1 MYDYVKQHRW
11 ATLRVGM
18 VITMALLVI
27 FLAVM
32 FAGDIEKFFAPKLSI
47 YAVVDDVRGLR
58 EGSPVWFSGVEIGSV
73 RSIRFTI
80 HNKIQVEMLIMAE
93 ALKYLRTDSRA
104 NILTLGLLGDKYVEI
119 TPGSKGAEDLRA
131 GEIIRGRTPVEIQD
145 VVETSQ
151 TSIAKIADFVDMLEK
166 IIVKIERGEGS
177 VAKFIQDP
185 AVYDNLKEAT
195 GELKAVTKKIEQGQ
209 GTMGRLLNEDEL
221 YVDLA
226 SSARDIKLFAR
237 SLKESEGTLHKIIT
251 DPSLYDRFQRASE
264 SLNIFTH
271 KLATSRGTVNKL
283 IEDESLYDNINS
295 ASENLDSV
303 LARIDK
309 GEGLMGSLVSDDE
322 LAEELKTTLRE
333 LNALIR
339 DIKENPNNYFKFSVF

>member
-151 TSIAKIADFVDMLEK
+151 MSIAKIADFVDMLEK

-237 SLKESEGTLHKIIT
+237 SLKES
-251 DPSLYDRFQRASE
+251 D
-264 SLNIFTH
+264 LNIFTH